1 MKIFLNYLFTFL
13 CLYVIIYIDNII
25 ILYKQERMAKMI
37 YITYMKNGFGPY
49 QIRFECEYEAVQW
62 IKANEIEITN
72 IDFIGG

>member
-1 MKIFLNYLFTFL
+1 
-13 CLYVIIYIDNII
+13 
-25 ILYKQERMAKMI
+25 MI
-37 YITYMKNGFGPY
+37 YITYIKNGFGPY

>member
-1 MKIFLNYLFTFL
+1 
-13 CLYVIIYIDNII
+13 
-25 ILYKQERMAKMI
+25 MI

-49 QIRFECEYEAVQW
+49 QIRFECEYEAEQW